1 MFKKKLSAS
10 LTALALFS
18 FAMSAEAI
26 ALGNLKIES
35 KLGEPF
41 EAKLEIVDV
50 DPAISPLLVQIAPP
64 SVYERAQVKAPDD
77 INALKMERLS
87 MEKDSAQ
94 IRIYSEAPMVDNRF
108 PLLVVM
114 NAGGTLTIKNYDL
127 TAAFKGAA
135 TASAPEA
142 ELIVHHE
149 AEVLGNEVAKSE
161 TDEEK
166 AARLSLDRRLD
177 KEFRY
182 PSARSIVRD
191 YIALNGFDASQPMKI
206 QEGMTLWSVARAY
219 WPSYRGATAE
229 QILIGFRNQNRA
241 AFVQGDPERL
251 LMGAMLYPPAKDDVF
266 AINPME
272 AFRNIHGDDVA
283 IPLVTQNL
291 IDAQLVDTELAAS
304 VADAQDRARTAG
316 ENSQTIAAAGRTV
329 LEDKKAE
336 RVYKR
341 QLMSDDGK
349 PLGEPRQTLTEAPAR
364 EEHAVIPDPK
374 AVQKEDRK
382 AAEAAFE
389 AVSGEKP
396 VVTEN
401 AKADKKPVA
410 AEKTKTDEKA
420 PADKKKGGF
429 NWTWIMGILLLL
441 GFIAFYRNRF
451 KSGSCCE
458 GKEEGKPCCCGKPVT
473 VQKDIPPSSDAQLK
487 ALKTTVDEAVKNGTT
502 GGAMGVGTMAYV
514 EAQMAEAK
522 KKEEKAFKADG
533 KSEPVI
539 VPAEAEMTEEARKAL
554 LKSENLLK
562 TVSLDL
568 DDEAAEKPVTAD
580 NEKVEKPAEAV
591 KSAVESES
599 EKSPEDSAYKAALD
613 AKIQLAEG
621 FIKYGAV
628 SEANEVFDEVMRLGT
643 AEQKARVSAIRAQ
656 MQKDGVK

>member
-10 LTALALFS
+10 LTALALFG
-18 FAMSAEAI
+18 FAMGAEAI
-26 ALGNLKIES
+26 ALGDLNIES

-50 DPAISPLLVQIAPP
+50 DPTISPLLVRIAPP
-64 SVYERAQVKAPDD
+64 SVYEREQQKAPDD
-77 INALKMERLS
+77 IYALKMERLS
-87 MEKDSAQ
+87 TGEKSVLL
-94 IRIYSEAPMVDNRF
+94 RVYSDAPMADNRF
-108 PLLVVM
+108 PLLVEM
-114 NAGGTLTIKNYDL
+114 NAGGTLSIKNYDL
-127 TAAFKGAA
+127 AAAFETAAAA
-135 TASAPEA
+135 PAPEA
-142 ELIVHHE
+142 ERTVLHE
-149 AEVLGNEVAKSE
+149 ADVPVNKAAKSE
-161 TDEEK
+161 SDEEK
-166 AARLSLDRRLD
+166 AARLALDRQQD

-182 PSARSIVRD
+182 PTARSIVQD
-191 YIALNGFDASQPMKI
+191 YIALNGFDATQPMKI
-206 QEGMTLWSVARAY
+206 QKGMTLWSVARAY

-241 AFVQGDPERL
+241 AFVEGDPGRL
-251 LMGAMLYPPAKDDVF
+251 QVGAMLYPPAKDDVF

-272 AFRNIHGDDVA
+272 AFRSIHGDNVA

-291 IDAQLVDTELAAS
+291 IDAQLVDTELAGS

-316 ENSQTIAAAGRTV
+316 ENPQTIAAAGRTA

-336 RVYKR
+336 RVYER

-349 PLGEPRQTLTEAPAR
+349 PLGEPRQTLTETPAAEAPAVKT
-364 EEHAVIPDPK
+364 EAVIPDPK
-374 AVQKEDRK
+374 AVQVEDKK
-382 AAEAAFE
+382 AADAKPEAAP
-389 AVSGEKP
+389 AEKP
-396 VVTEN
+396 VVTD
-401 AKADKKPVA
+401 KA
-410 AEKTKTDEKA
+410 KTDEKKA
-420 PADKKKGGF
+420 ETKQKEGF

-441 GFIAFYRNRF
+441 GFIAFFRNRF

-458 GKEEGKPCCCGKPVT
+458 DKENGKPCCCGKPVT

-502 GGAMGVGTMAYV
+502 GGAMGAGTMAFV

-522 KKEEKAFKADG
+522 KTDEEKAFKADG

-539 VPAEAEMTEEARKAL
+539 VPVEAEMSEEDREAL
-554 LKSENLLK
+554 QKSEDLLK

-568 DDEAAEKPVTAD
+568 DDDAAEKPASAEGD
-580 NEKVEKPAEAV
+580 KAAEPANESAPEKR
-591 KSAVESES
+591 
-599 EKSPEDSAYKAALD
+599 PEDSAYTAALD
-613 AKIQLAEG
+613 ARIQLAEG

-643 AEQKARVSAIRAQ
+643 AEQKARVTAIRAQ

>member
-87 MEKDSAQ
+87 MEKDSAL

-142 ELIVHHE
+142 ELIVRHE
-149 AEVLGNEVAKSE
+149 AEVLGSEVAKSE

-191 YIALNGFDASQPMKI
+191 YIALNGFDASQPMEI

-251 LMGAMLYPPAKDDVF
+251 LVGAMLYPPAKADVF

-272 AFRNIHGDDVA
+272 AFRSIHGDDVA

-364 EEHAVIPDPK
+364 EAPAVTTEAVIPDPK
-374 AVQKEDRK
+374 AVQIEDRK
-382 AAEAAFE
+382 AAEAASE
-389 AVSGEKP
+389 VASGEKP
-396 VVTEN
+396 VV
-401 AKADKKPVA
+401 
-410 AEKTKTDEKA
+410 AEKAKTDEKT
-420 PADKKKGGF
+420 PADKQKGGF

-441 GFIAFYRNRF
+441 GFIVFYRNRF

-539 VPAEAEMTEEARKAL
+539 VPAEAEMTEEDRKAL
-554 LKSENLLK
+554 QKSENLLK
-562 TVSLDL
+562 KVSLDL

-580 NEKVEKPAEAV
+580 NEKGEKSAEAV
-591 KSAVESES
+591 KSAAESES

-613 AKIQLAEG
+613 AKIELAEG